1 MYQVLKQS
9 RIAINYHLDLSESYA
24 NNMRLFEATGVGTL
38 LITDSKTNL
47 HMMFE
52 VGKEIV
58 AYENLED
65 CIALIKYYSEHSD
78 ERDQIAKAGQ
88 ERTLGEH
95 TYLNRMRE
103 VEPILES
110 RLASTVNPHQVSYQ
124 MASGGKYK
132 PGR

>member
-9 RIAINYHLDLSESYA
+9 RIAINYHLDISGSYA

-38 LITDSKTNL
+38 LITDAKKNL
-47 HMMFE
+47 HTMFE

-58 AYENLED
+58 AYQNLED
-65 CIALIKYYSEHSD
+65 CLALIKYYSEHSD

-88 ERTLGEH
+88 QRTLREH

-103 VEPILES
+103 LEPLLES
-110 RLASTVNPHQVSYQ
+110 RLAATVSRHQVSYHL
-124 MASGGKYK
+124 ASGGKTE
-132 PGR
+132 PRR